1 MKDKFIHIIIGVGLI
16 ATASA
21 FPSKDAISKLSKEDI
36 VKTAVHLSS
45 LVDDAQAQVVTAKKD
60 LSAVQAKYDVA
71 AKKIS
76 DLEDQVAK
84 YRLEAH
90 NNAKQRDVVV
100 FAFAIFFSLWFGSL
114 FSGLLSSLPQPW
126 GTFAPW
132 VVYIVGLG
140 LGYSLGRYILS
151 YLSHFIP

>member
-1 MKDKFIHIIIGVGLI
+1 MRNKLISIVVGLGLI
-16 ATASA
+16 STVSA
-21 FPSKDAISKLSKEDI
+21 FPSKEAIAKLSKEDI
-36 VKTAVHLSS
+36 VKTAIHLSA
-45 LVDDAQAQVVTAKKD
+45 LVDDAQNHVVSAKKD
-60 LSAVQAKYDVA
+60 LAEVQARYDTA
-71 AKKIS
+71 AKRIIE
-76 DLEDQVAK
+76 LESQVSR

-132 VVYIVGLG
+132 IVYIVGLG
-140 LGYSLGRYILS
+140 IGYSLGRYILS

>member
-1 MKDKFIHIIIGVGLI
+1 MKDKFIHIIVGIGLI

-21 FPSKDAISKLSKEDI
+21 FPSKEAIAKLSKEDI
-36 VKTAVHLSS
+36 VKTAVHLSA
-45 LVDDAQAQVVTAKKD
+45 LVDDAQKQVVVAKKD
-60 LSAVQAKYDVA
+60 LSDVQTKYDVA
-71 AKKIS
+71 AKRIT
-76 DLEDQVAK
+76 DLEGQVSK
-84 YRLEAH
+84 YRVEAH

-132 VVYIVGLG
+132 IVYIVGLG
-140 LGYSLGRYILS
+140 IGYSLGRYILS